1 MMTAEETARLK
12 AADEY
17 WTASRFVA
25 LLFGTLTVA
34 ICVIYAISSLY
45 SNNWSWSPLA
55 HDPAHELLPS
65 D

>member
-1 MMTAEETARLK
+1 MTHEETERLK

-34 ICVIYAISSLY
+34 IAFIYVISSLY
-45 SNNWSWSPLA
+45 SDNWVWRPLA
-55 HDPAHELLPS
+55 HDPAHEILPS